1 MTGSTLRDQLLF
13 LLLLTLTTLTTNISI
28 LKWRARLTGFTV
40 VEAVVAEAVTKI
52 ISANYYIVGN
62 IRPNPPMLRLRV
74 QSRVLL

>member
-1 MTGSTLRDQLLF
+1 MISTLLVQLLF

-40 VEAVVAEAVTKI
+40 VEAVVAVTKI

-62 IRPNPPMLRLRV
+62 IRPNPPMLRPKV